1 MGESGMRNV
10 LVTGAG
16 GFIGKNL
23 KAVLET
29 YSDVKVYS
37 YDIHNSIDE
46 MEEYIE
52 NIDFIFHLAGVNRTD
67 DVKEFDIGNY
77 GFTERLIEL
86 LSLKGKKIPLL
97 LSSSIQAEGDNPYGI
112 SKKKAEDSVLG
123 YGAKSGCKVLIYRL
137 PNVFGKFCRPNY
149 NSVVAT
155 WCYNTSRGIPVGIN
169 DPDAVLNLVYIDDVV
184 EEFINALNGMESR
197 REGSFCAIKR
207 VFTIT
212 LKELARYIYL
222 FKETGGSINIPSF
235 ENDFQRF
242 LYAAYISYIPKDNM
256 SYSLDMK
263 HDNRG
268 WLAEFMKSDQMGQI
282 FISRTKPGITR
293 GNHWHHT
300 KVEKFL
306 VIEGDALIRLRGIN
320 DDEVI
325 EHKVS
330 GDRLEVVD
338 IPVGFT
344 HSISNMGDKDIITL
358 FWANEIFNP
367 DRTDTYFMEV

>member
-1 MGESGMRNV
+1 MRNV

-23 KAVLET
+23 KAALET

-52 NIDFIFHLAGVNRTD
+52 NIDFIFHLAGVNRPD
-67 DVKEFDIGNY
+67 DIKEFDIGNY

-86 LSLKGKKIPLL
+86 LSLKGKKISFL

-123 YGAKSGCKVLIYRL
+123 YGEKSGCKVLIYRL
-137 PNVFGKFCRPNY
+137 PNVFGKFCKPNY

-155 WCYNTSRGIPVGIN
+155 WCYNTVRGIPVQIN
-169 DPDAVLNLVYIDDVV
+169 DPDTVLNLVYIDDVV

-197 REGSFCAIKR
+197 TESNFCAIKR
-207 VFTIT
+207 VFTVT

-222 FKETGGSINIPSF
+222 FKEVGGSIIVPSF

-242 LYAAYISYIPKDNM
+242 LYATYISYIPKENM
-256 SYSLDMK
+256 SYNLDMK
-263 HDNRG
+263 HDKRG

-338 IPVGFT
+338 IPVGYT
-344 HSISNMGDKDIITL
+344 HSISNIGDKDLITL

-367 DRTDTYFMEV
+367 GRADTYFMEV